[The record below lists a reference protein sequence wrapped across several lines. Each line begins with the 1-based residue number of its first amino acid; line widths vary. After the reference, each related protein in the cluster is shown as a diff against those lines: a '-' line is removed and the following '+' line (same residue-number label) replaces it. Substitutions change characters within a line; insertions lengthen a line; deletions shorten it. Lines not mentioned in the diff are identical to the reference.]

1 MVTDFVINLLL
12 AGLGALTEYLS
23 AHVLTCLVPA
33 FFIAGAISTFL
44 SKEAVLRF
52 LGPRAPKPTAYGVAS
67 VSGSVLAVCSCTVLP
82 LFGGIYKH
90 GAGIGPATAFLY
102 AGPAVNVLAVVY
114 SARLLGLKLGV
125 ARAVAAVAFSVVIG
139 LIIATVF
146 ARAERRRLA
155 EVADTGAFDL
165 GSAEVSRR
173 TIIKN
178 VMLFVGLVGVLV
190 FGAPGLWIPAGAA
203 LAFTLATL
211 VFLYSW
217 AEVREWLRATWSFV
231 WLILPWLLGG
241 VFFAGIMKYLV
252 PDEWVA
258 GLVGGNGLWSN
269 LAASLFGT
277 FMYFA
282 TLTEV
287 PIVRAFA
294 DMGMADGPILTL
306 LLAGPA
312 LSLPSV
318 LAIRS
323 IMGNARTVA
332 YVLLVIVFS
341 TAAGLIFGNFLT

>member
-1 MVTDFVINLLL
+1 MVTDFIVNLFLS
-12 AGLGALTEYLS
+12 GVYALTEYLS

-52 LGPRAPKPTAYGVAS
+52 LGPRAPKPMAYGVAS

-114 SARLLGLKLGV
+114 SARLLGLKLGA
-125 ARAVAAVAFSVVIG
+125 ARAVGAVVFSVVVG
-139 LIIATVF
+139 LAMAAVF
-146 ARAERRRLA
+146 RAAERRRLA
-155 EVADTGAFDL
+155 AAADTGAFDV
-165 GSAEVSRR
+165 GSAGISRR
-173 TIIKN
+173 KVIKN

-190 FGAPGLWIPAGAA
+190 FGAPGLWVPAGVA

-211 VFLYSW
+211 VFLYSR
-217 AEVREWLRATWSFV
+217 AEVWEWLRATWSFV

-241 VFFAGIMKYLV
+241 VFFAGVVKYLI

-258 GLVGGNGLWSN
+258 GLVGGNGLWAN
-269 LAASLFGT
+269 LAASVFGT

-312 LSLPSV
+312 LSLPSI

-323 IMGNARTVA
+323 IMGNARTLIYVA
-332 YVLLVIVFS
+332 LVVVMS
-341 TAAGLIFGNFLT
+341 TAAGLIYGNLLN

>member
-1 MVTDFVINLLL
+1 MATGFIVNLLL
-12 AGLGALTEYLS
+12 SGVYALTEYLS

-114 SARLLGLKLGV
+114 SARLLGLKLGA
-125 ARAVAAVAFSVVIG
+125 ARAIGAVAFSVIIG
-139 LIIATVF
+139 LAMAFIF

-155 EVADTGAFDL
+155 AMTDTGAFDL
-165 GSAEVSRR
+165 ESEEVSRR
-173 TIIKN
+173 KIIKN
-178 VMLFVGLVGVLV
+178 AMLFVGLVCVLV
-190 FGAPGLWIPAGAA
+190 FGAPGLWVPAGIA

-211 VFLYSW
+211 VFLYNR
-217 AEVREWLRATWSFV
+217 AEVVEWLRATWSFV

-241 VFFAGIMKYLV
+241 VFFAGVIKYLI

-258 GLVGGNGLWSN
+258 GLVGGNGLWAN
-269 LAASLFGT
+269 LAASVFGT

-294 DMGMADGPILTL
+294 DMGMAGGPTLTL

-312 LSLPSV
+312 LSLPSI
-318 LAIRS
+318 LAVRS
-323 IMGNARTVA
+323 VMGTARTLVYVA
-332 YVLLVIVFS
+332 LVVVMS
-341 TAAGLIFGNFLT
+341 TAAGLIYGNFLT